1 MTGRLRND
9 RKAGGCWAS
18 RRAVRRDDK
27 APPVLILLKCLFF
40 LGIVFVA
47 LSLRDSGPSAGRPR
61 VAAQATAST
70 RRVDEARSA
79 IAGLADRAVD
89 GLTEAAR
96 DHCLSHPLECLHAA
110 ERLQGGKTEAAKR

>member
-1 MTGRLRND
+1 M
-9 RKAGGCWAS
+9 
-18 RRAVRRDDK
+18 
-27 APPVLILLKCLFF
+27 LILLKCLFF

>member
-1 MTGRLRND
+1 MQVVYRRIGKRADVGPR
-9 RKAGGCWAS
+9 GGFSVA
-18 RRAVRRDDK
+18 RVEAT
-27 APPVLILLKCLFF
+27 PVLILLKCLFF

-47 LSLRDSGPSAGRPR
+47 LSFRDSGTSSGRPR
-61 VAAQATAST
+61 LAGQATAS

-79 IAGLADRAVD
+79 MAGLADRAVD

-96 DHCLSHPLECLHAA
+96 DHCLSHPLDCLHAA